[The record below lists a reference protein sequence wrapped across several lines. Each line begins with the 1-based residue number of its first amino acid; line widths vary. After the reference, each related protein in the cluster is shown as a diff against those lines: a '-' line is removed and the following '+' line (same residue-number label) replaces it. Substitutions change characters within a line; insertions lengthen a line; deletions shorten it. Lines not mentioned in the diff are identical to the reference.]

1 VPDAE
6 AAGLSAVPRP
16 VLVLSLVG
24 LLPFAA
30 GSLGAWLT
38 GYPDF
43 VLFINLQ
50 MAYGA
55 VILSFVAAIHWGL
68 ALARQ
73 EAGNWRLLGLPV
85 LPAVAGWIALM
96 IPNGIGLLLLCLG
109 FAGVFFLDLQA
120 RRAGRLPAWYS
131 GLRKLLTAAV
141 LLALAVSYAALV
153 AKAAY
158 GV

>member
-1 VPDAE
+1 VPE
-6 AAGLSAVPRP
+6 SQAAGLSAVPRP
-16 VLVLSLVG
+16 ALVLGLAG

-55 VILSFVAAIHWGL
+55 VILSFLAAVHWGL
-68 ALARQ
+68 ALARE
-73 EAGNWRLLGLPV
+73 EAGDWRRLGLPV
-85 LPAVAGWIALM
+85 LPALTGWIALI
-96 IPNGIGLLLLCLG
+96 IPNGAGLLLLCLG

-120 RRAGRLPAWYS
+120 RRAGRLPAWYT

-153 AKAAY
+153 AKAVY